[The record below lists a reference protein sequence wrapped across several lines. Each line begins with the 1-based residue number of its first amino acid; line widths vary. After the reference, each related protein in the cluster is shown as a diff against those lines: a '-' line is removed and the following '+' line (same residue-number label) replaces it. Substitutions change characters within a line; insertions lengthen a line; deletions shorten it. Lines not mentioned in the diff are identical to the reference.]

1 MLDLKNYIDK
11 SKGVFLLILALC
23 GGYVSETLGCKIQYA
38 MTNNRLLKYL
48 IVLFTI
54 YFSITITSEDNE
66 NPFKLMATSILVW
79 IFFVLFTRMTPIPT
93 LIVMIL
99 LLLIYFLDNWKN
111 YKKATQKNNQLIQK
125 NNQAKQ
131 ILTIQ
136 KILLVIII
144 ILILIGNIGYLLKKR
159 RQYGKKF
166 NYFTYIFGVNKCK
179 SLN

>member
-1 MLDLKNYIDK
+1 
-11 SKGVFLLILALC
+11 
-23 GGYVSETLGCKIQYA
+23 
-38 MTNNRLLKYL
+38 MTNNRLLKYI

-111 YKKATQKNNQLIQK
+111 YKK
-125 NNQAKQ
+125 
-131 ILTIQ
+131 
-136 KILLVIII
+136 
-144 ILILIGNIGYLLKKR
+144 
-159 RQYGKKF
+159 
-166 NYFTYIFGVNKCK
+166 
-179 SLN
+179 